1 MQLHELSAR
10 AAADAIRRGEL
21 MSEALVRDCLDR
33 IARTE
38 DRIRAWTWLD
48 PDQAI
53 AQARAAD
60 RAQADGARLGALHG
74 VPVGIKDIFDTADMP
89 TEYGTVLHQGRRPRE
104 DATVVALLRRAGAVI
119 MGKTVTT
126 ELAVYAP
133 GKTTNPHDERRTPGG
148 SSSGSAAAVAACMV
162 PLAVGTQTNGSLIRP
177 ASYCGVYGF
186 KPSHGAIS
194 RHGVLKQSPTL
205 DHVGV
210 FARSVED
217 VAMIAREL
225 FAWDGKDLD
234 VAPGS
239 HLELPARWDSALPG
253 PPRIAFVKTPL
264 WPQAERIAQEAFVQL
279 AENWSDVV
287 TEVDLP
293 PAFDSAL
300 EWHRTIMESDLA
312 NSFEAEYARG
322 RDRLSDV
329 LVQMIE
335 RGQRYTGVSY
345 SKARDGIVV
354 LQRALERLFAEY
366 DAILTPATQGAAPK
380 GLAATGSPMFCTIWT
395 LCGVPAL
402 SMPVL
407 QGEDGMPMGAQL
419 VGRKGH
425 DARLLGVAR
434 WLAERDRR
442 QAGSVDASQEGDG
455 A

>member
-1 MQLHELSAR
+1 MHPHEMSAL

-21 MSEALVRDCLDR
+21 TSEALVRDCLAR

-38 DRIRAWTWLD
+38 ERIRAWAWLD
-48 PDQAI
+48 PDHAI

-60 RAQADGARLGALHG
+60 RAQAAGATLGALHG
-74 VPVGIKDIFDTADMP
+74 LPVGIKDIFDTADMP
-89 TEYGTVLHQGRRPRE
+89 TECGTVLHQGRRPRE
-104 DATVVALLRRAGAVI
+104 DATVVALLRKAGAVI

-133 GKTTNPHDERRTPGG
+133 GKTTNPHDER
-148 SSSGSAAAVAACMV
+148 GSAAAVAACMV

-217 VAMIAREL
+217 VALVAREL
-225 FAWDGKDLD
+225 FARDGDD
-234 VAPGS
+234 PDAAPESGV
-239 HLELPARWDSALPG
+239 ELPAGWASALAR
-253 PPRIAFVKTPL
+253 PPRIAFAKTPL

-279 AENWSDVV
+279 AEKWSDVV
-287 TEVDLP
+287 TEIDLP
-293 PAFDSAL
+293 PAFDAAV

-312 NSFEAEYARG
+312 NSFEAEYAGG
-322 RDRLSDV
+322 RDKLSEV

-335 RGQRYTGVSY
+335 RGQRYTAVGY
-345 SKARDGIVV
+345 SKARDGVVV
-354 LQRALERLFAEY
+354 LQHALERLFSNY

-380 GLAATGSPMFCTIWT
+380 GLASTGSPMFCTIWT
-395 LCGVPAL
+395 LCGVPAI

-425 DARLLGVAR
+425 DARLLAVAR
-434 WLAERDRR
+434 WLAGREHRHEGEPGGAA
-442 QAGSVDASQEGDG
+442 QAGRP
-455 A
+455 

>member
-21 MSEALVRDCLDR
+21 TSEALVRACLDR

-38 DRIRAWTWLD
+38 DRIRAWAWLD

-104 DATVVALLRRAGAVI
+104 DATVVALLRKAGAVI

-225 FAWDGKDLD
+225 YAWDGKDLD

-239 HLELPARWDSALPG
+239 HLELPARWEQRAA
-253 PPRIAFVKTPL
+253 RA
-264 WPQAERIAQEAFVQL
+264 AA
-279 AENWSDVV
+279 
-287 TEVDLP
+287 
-293 PAFDSAL
+293 
-300 EWHRTIMESDLA
+300 HRVREDAAVAAGRAHRAGSVRA
-312 NSFEAEYARG
+312 ARG
-322 RDRLSDV
+322 
-329 LVQMIE
+329 E
-335 RGQRYTGVSY
+335 
-345 SKARDGIVV
+345 
-354 LQRALERLFAEY
+354 LERRGHRGR
-366 DAILTPATQGAAPK
+366 PAPGIRLPRSSGTARSWSRISPTASRTSTRV
-380 GLAATGSPMFCTIWT
+380 AATG
-395 LCGVPAL
+395 
-402 SMPVL
+402 
-407 QGEDGMPMGAQL
+407 
-419 VGRKGH
+419 
-425 DARLLGVAR
+425 
-434 WLAERDRR
+434 
-442 QAGSVDASQEGDG
+442 
-455 A
+455 